1 MTKTRTKTLNWKAFT
16 SFNTTLTF
24 IIMSVTGIILY
35 FAPPGRVANWSSW
48 TFWALTKEQWQA
60 LHTIF
65 SLLFIIASIF
75 HLYYNWKV
83 FVAYIKIKI
92 VRGIRMKWELAWSI
106 VISLVIFILT
116 MYNLP
121 PFRTI
126 MDWGETLQNSWA
138 NEKQEP
144 PIPHA
149 ELLTLTELARSIS
162 TPLENLM
169 ANLNAAGI
177 APDSTTILVKDLAL
191 KYKLTP
197 QELYQKMQAQAQAS
211 HTQTGGG
218 YGRKT
223 IAEICQQLDI
233 PLATAIDRLAQ
244 ENIQASAKDKVRD
257 LASEYNLKPVE
268 LLEIIKGQ
276 DHPEQE

>member
-1 MTKTRTKTLNWKAFT
+1 MKSKTVNWKAFI

-24 IIMSVTGIILY
+24 IIMSVTGIVLY
-35 FAPPGRVANWSSW
+35 FAPPGRVANWSNW
-48 TFWALTKEQWQA
+48 TFWALTKGQWQA

-65 SLLFIIASIF
+65 SLLFIIASFF
-75 HLYYNWKV
+75 HLYFNWKV
-83 FVAYIKIKI
+83 LIAYIKIKV
-92 VRGIRMKWELAWSI
+92 VRGIRMKWELAGSI

-116 MYNLP
+116 MYNVP

-126 MDWGETLQNSWA
+126 MDWGETLKNSWA

-149 ELLTLTELARSIS
+149 ELLTLTEFAQTIS

-177 APDSTTILVKDLAL
+177 APDSATVRVKDLAL

-197 QELYQKMQAQAQAS
+197 QELYQKMQSNPHLA
-211 HTQTGGG
+211 GGG

-244 ENIQASAKDKVRD
+244 ENIRASAADKVRE
-257 LASEYNLKPVE
+257 LALAYNLKPVD
-268 LLEIIKGQ
+268 LVEIIKSQ